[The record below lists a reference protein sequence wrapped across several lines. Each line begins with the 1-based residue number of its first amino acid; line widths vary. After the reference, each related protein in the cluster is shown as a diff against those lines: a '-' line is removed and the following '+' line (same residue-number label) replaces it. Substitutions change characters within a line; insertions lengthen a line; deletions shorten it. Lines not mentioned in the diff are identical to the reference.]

1 MKKISTKI
9 ILLSLIN
16 TLFVALANVSASLF
30 MNNNQGATAGTAA
43 AGATPTQG
51 GMQFMIPTPILVG
64 LGISFVLGI
73 VLAYI
78 TGKLISKPILK
89 LTEVANKT
97 SEFDLTED
105 EKILES
111 ALKYKDETRAM
122 ADALLDIRK
131 AVKGLTEKL
140 QHASSTITS
149 HSDSLAKTT
158 DENARL
164 ITQVVSTIDEIAHG
178 NTSQA
183 QNINDINATLLDVVN
198 LIDDITKEALSGADN
213 AVNSIAFIEEG
224 QKTVDIQADKM
235 EENIA
240 VSQEANKSIDELSQM
255 INQVAGIVNVITS
268 IAGQTN
274 LLALNASIEAARA
287 GEAGRGF
294 AVVAD
299 EIRNLAEE
307 SSKAAKNITDI
318 IKSTTEKTNM
328 AVSNINKA
336 GTLINEQK
344 EALKITQD
352 AFGKIKVTYD
362 GIVNSFKH
370 TAEVMKNIDKKS
382 KEISHQA
389 QDMAAIAEEFA
400 ASTEEI
406 AAAGQEQLTS
416 TEVIAK
422 SSKDLYILAGELSE
436 EIHKIKI

>member
-1 MKKISTKI
+1 MKKISTRI

-16 TLFVALANVSASLF
+16 TLVVTLANVSASLF
-30 MNNNQGATAGTAA
+30 MNNNQGAG
-43 AGATPTQG
+43 GATDAGGAPAV
-51 GMQFMIPTPILVG
+51 GMQFMIPTSVWIG

-78 TGKLISKPILK
+78 TGKLISKPIIK

-97 SEFDLTED
+97 SKFDLIEGD
-105 EKILES
+105 EILKDV
-111 ALKYKDETRAM
+111 LKYKDETKAM

-131 AVKGLTEKL
+131 ALKSLTKKL
-140 QHASSTITS
+140 QHTTLTLTS
-149 HSDSLAKTT
+149 HSDNLAKTT

-164 ITQVVSTIDEIAHG
+164 ITQVVSTIDEVAHG

-198 LIDDITKEALSGADN
+198 LIDEITKETSSGAEH
-213 AVNSIAFIEEG
+213 AVNSITFINEG
-224 QKTVDIQADKM
+224 QNTVDIQAKKM
-235 EENIA
+235 EENIL
-240 VSQEANKSIDELSQM
+240 VSHEANKSIDELSQM
-255 INQVAGIVNVITS
+255 IDQVAGIVSVITS

-287 GEAGRGF
+287 GEAGKGF

-318 IKSTTEKTNM
+318 IKSTTEKTNL
-328 AVSNINKA
+328 AVTNINKA

-352 AFGKIKVTYD
+352 AFVKIKDTYD
-362 GIVNSFKH
+362 GIVKSFKH
-370 TAEVMKNIDKKS
+370 TAGVMKTIDNKS

-406 AAAGQEQLTS
+406 SAAGQEQLTS
-416 TEVIAK
+416 TEVIVK

-436 EIHKIKI
+436 EINKIKI

>member
-1 MKKISTKI
+1 MKKISTRI

-16 TLFVALANVSASLF
+16 TLLVSLANVSAALF
-30 MNNNQGATAGTAA
+30 MNSNRGAGAA
-43 AGATPTQG
+43 ADAVGGAPAKG
-51 GMQFMIPTPILVG
+51 GMQFMIPTPILIG

-78 TGKLISKPILK
+78 TGKLISRPIIK
-89 LTEVANKT
+89 LTEVARKT
-97 SEFDLTED
+97 SDLDLVED
-105 EKILES
+105 EEIFQGT
-111 ALKYKDETRAM
+111 LKYKDETRAM

-131 AVKGLTEKL
+131 AVKSLTKKL
-140 QHASSTITS
+140 QHTSSTLTS
-149 HSDSLAKTT
+149 HSDNLAKTT

-198 LIDDITKEALSGADN
+198 LIDEITKETSSGAEH
-213 AVNSIAFIEEG
+213 AVNSIAFIQEG
-224 QKTVDIQADKM
+224 QKTVDIQSEKM

-240 VSQEANKSIDELSQM
+240 VSHEVNKSIDELSQM

-287 GEAGRGF
+287 GEAGKGF

-307 SSKAAKNITDI
+307 SSKAAKNITEI
-318 IKSTTEKTNM
+318 INSTTEKTNM
-328 AVSNINKA
+328 AVTNINKA

-370 TAEVMKNIDKKS
+370 TAGVMKTIDNKS

-406 AAAGQEQLTS
+406 SAAGQEQLTS
-416 TEVIAK
+416 TEVIVK

-436 EIHKIKI
+436 EINKIKI

>member
-16 TLFVALANVSASLF
+16 TLLVALANVSASLF
-30 MNNNQGATAGTAA
+30 MNNNQGAGTAA
-43 AGATPTQG
+43 DAAGEAAAQN
-51 GMQFMIPTPILVG
+51 GMQFMIPTPIIIG
-64 LGISFVLGI
+64 LGISFAVGI

-89 LTEVANKT
+89 LTEVARKT
-97 SEFDLTED
+97 SNFDLVED
-105 EKILES
+105 EEILKDTM
-111 ALKYKDETRAM
+111 KYKDETRAM

-131 AVKGLTEKL
+131 AVKSLTEKL
-140 QHASSTITS
+140 QNASSTITTN
-149 HSDSLAKTT
+149 SDNLAKTT

-183 QNINDINATLLDVVN
+183 QNINEINSTLLDVVN
-198 LIDDITKEALSGADN
+198 LIDEITNETSSGAEN
-213 AVNSIAFIEEG
+213 AVNSISFIKEG
-224 QKTVDIQADKM
+224 QKTVDIQASKM

-240 VSQEANKSIDELSQM
+240 VSYEVNKSIDELSQM

-318 IKSTTEKTNM
+318 ISSTTEKTNM
-328 AVSNINKA
+328 AVTNINKA

-344 EALKITQD
+344 DALKITQD
-352 AFGKIKVTYD
+352 AFGKIKDTYD
-362 GIVNSFKH
+362 GIVSSFKH
-370 TAEVMKNIDKKS
+370 TAVVMKTIDRKS

-406 AAAGQEQLTS
+406 SAAGEEQLTS

-422 SSKDLYILAGELSE
+422 SSKDLYKLAGELGE
-436 EIHKIKI
+436 EINKIKI